1 MMKAR
6 KYLSRRQGKYPRKI
20 TITSKKRIITHS
32 KKTTPALAW
41 ISEKSRK
48 MTLNAAT
55 PTRFHT
61 DTDNPIFL

>member
-1 MMKAR
+1 M
-6 KYLSRRQGKYPRKI
+6 
-20 TITSKKRIITHS
+20 SKKRIITHS
-32 KKTTPALAW
+32 KKTTPALVW

-61 DTDNPIFL
+61 DADNPIFLQDHHFI

>member
-1 MMKAR
+1 M
-6 KYLSRRQGKYPRKI
+6 
-20 TITSKKRIITHS
+20 SKKRIITHS

-61 DTDNPIFL
+61 DADNPIFLQDRHFI